1 MLGSY
6 FMNAYNREIK
16 FFENCMEKVISQN
29 EKEQALAGYFLEA
42 GYLFIGEGNEYI
54 VPTEVKELYQKVN
67 TDYYKVPSFRD
78 LKQLNHFSLLSF
90 PTLKVTLLYVSSLY
104 SAH

>member
-1 MLGSY
+1 MKEWEESSLYTGLSGYTKDELKEIAKTLSMTGYTKFKKEDLIPYLAKNILTEYMLGSY

-42 GYLFIGEGNEYI
+42 GYFFLGG
-54 VPTEVKELYQKVN
+54 
-67 TDYYKVPSFRD
+67 D
-78 LKQLNHFSLLSF
+78 NH
-90 PTLKVTLLYVSSLY
+90 
-104 SAH
+104 